1 MQMLYS
7 SDSFAVVQF
16 EPPASVASE
25 TVALDATPMLT
36 PTLTPATG
44 RGGYEIVDKLA
55 RKQIYIQGALAQ
67 RFEQGVQELVR
78 QEHTSEELDDYI
90 AGFTGLAQYP
100 VLLH

>member
-1 MQMLYS
+1 MQMLYN

-16 EPPASVASE
+16 DPPVGVDDEVAKPH
-25 TVALDATPMLT
+25 VAPM
-36 PTLTPATG
+36 PSRG

-55 RKQIYIQGALAQ
+55 RKEIYIQGALAQ
-67 RFEQGVQELVR
+67 RFEEGVQELVS

-100 VLLH
+100 VTLH